1 MRRGPFGP
9 RRSRA
14 ILAAMEVGDNSPDG
28 LAPRLPSLRFG
39 REPVLRSRAA
49 QGDAAAF
56 ARIYERHHEA
66 LYRYCQSLLR
76 DDQDAQDALQ
86 STMESAFA
94 ALQRERPQGEL
105 RPWLFRIAHQEALA
119 IREARRELVTTPD
132 SSSEPGAD
140 ERFADR
146 EALRDLRDDVAEL
159 PDRQRAVIVLHEL
172 NGLSKLEIAEILGC
186 SRAAVQQAL
195 ADARVTLTKC
205 REGRA
210 MECESIRRTL
220 VGGDRR
226 ALKAWHVRAHLRS
239 CPACREFRAQVE
251 S

>member
-1 MRRGPFGP
+1 
-9 RRSRA
+9 
-14 ILAAMEVGDNSPDG
+14 MEVGDNPTDG
-28 LAPRLPSLRFG
+28 LAPRLPSLRFR

-56 ARIYERHHEA
+56 ARIYERHHDA

-86 STMESAFA
+86 SAMESAFA
-94 ALQRERPQGEL
+94 ALQRERPESEL
-105 RPWLFRIAHQEALA
+105 RTWLFRIAHEEALA
-119 IREARRELVTTPD
+119 IRQRRSELVTSRD
-132 SSSEPGAD
+132 SGSEPGAD

-172 NGLSKLEIAEILGC
+172 NGLSKPEIAEILGC

-195 ADARVTLTKC
+195 ADARTTLLRC

-210 MECESIRRTL
+210 MECDPIRRTI

-226 ALKAWHVRAHLRS
+226 ALRASHVRAHLRS
-239 CPACREFRAQVE
+239 CPACREFRAEVE
-251 S
+251 SLPRKLSALFPPL